1 MANVELEKA
10 RVRLYEKADRSKAM
24 LGLSS
29 ALFVLFGFIAFLN
42 LINSV
47 SLGFR
52 GGQSNFERFLYW
64 IVIAIL
70 GFIGP
75 YGFFLAK
82 QQREIKQIERRLPDF
97 LRDVAEAGR
106 FGMTLAEA
114 IVVSSSGRYG
124 KLTPEIKKMAAQ
136 ITWGVP
142 ATEALRLFAERVKT
156 PMVQRVV
163 AIIVKSSDAGGDVA
177 DVLTMVSHDTKE
189 NQLTE
194 DERRIAMSTYIAVI
208 YISFLVFLVTI
219 WILNVTFLPKMLEAS
234 NALGGTNGG
243 GGLGAASPLASDLP
257 GVVASIRLAFFIAAI
272 VHALGD
278 GILAGVLD
286 TGKIPNGLRHSFIML
301 LIALFAFLI
310 I

>member
-1 MANVELEKA
+1 MTNAELEKA
-10 RVRLYEKADRSKAM
+10 RVRLYEKSDRKPAIM
-24 LGLSS
+24 ATGG
-29 ALFVLFGFIAFLN
+29 ALMALFGFIAFLN
-42 LINSV
+42 LIGSV
-47 SLGFR
+47 SLGLR
-52 GGQSNFERFLYW
+52 PGQQPIERFLFW
-64 IVIAIL
+64 LVFAIM

-82 QQREIKQIERRLPDF
+82 RQREIKQVERRLPDF

-106 FGMTLAEA
+106 FGMTLADA

-142 ATEALRLFAERVKT
+142 ATEALRLLATRVKT
-156 PMVQRVV
+156 PMVERVV

-194 DERRIAMSTYIAVI
+194 DERRITMSTYIAVI
-208 YISFLVFLVTI
+208 YISFMVFLVTI

-234 NALGGTNGG
+234 GALASTA
-243 GGLGAASPLASDLP
+243 GAVQSPLAQDLP
-257 GVVASIRLAFFIAAI
+257 GGVNPNRIAFFIATV
-272 VHALGD
+272 VHGLGG
-278 GILAGVLD
+278 GILAGVLG
-286 TGKIPNGLRHSFIML
+286 TGKIPKGLRHSFIML
-301 LIALFAFLI
+301 VIALFAFLFI
-310 I
+310 

>member
-1 MANVELEKA
+1 MANPDLEKA
-10 RVRLYEKADRSKAM
+10 RVRLYEKADRKPAIM
-24 LGLSS
+24 ATGT
-29 ALFVLFGFIAFLN
+29 ALMVLAGFIAFLN
-42 LINSV
+42 LINSIN
-47 SLGFR
+47 LGFR
-52 GGQSNFERFLYW
+52 GDQRPIERFLFW
-64 IVIAIL
+64 LIIAIL

-82 QQREIKQIERRLPDF
+82 KQREIKQIERRLPDF

-106 FGMTLAEA
+106 FGMTLADA
-114 IVVSSSGRYG
+114 IVVSGGGRYG

-142 ATEALRLFAERVKT
+142 ATEALHLFATRVKT
-156 PMVQRVV
+156 PMIERVV

-208 YISFLVFLVTI
+208 YISFMVFLVTI
-219 WILNVTFLPKMLEAS
+219 WILDVTFLPKMLEAS
-234 NALGGTNGG
+234 GALASTGG
-243 GGLGAASPLASDLP
+243 AVQSPLAKDLP
-257 GVVASIRLAFFIAAI
+257 GVVNQIRIAFFIATV
-272 VHALGD
+272 VHVLGD

-301 LIALFAFLI
+301 VIALFAFLFI
-310 I
+310 

>member
-1 MANVELEKA
+1 MANPDLEKA
-10 RVRLYEKADRSKAM
+10 RVRLYEKADRKPAIM
-24 LGLSS
+24 ATGT
-29 ALFVLFGFIAFLN
+29 ALMVLAGFIAFLN
-42 LINSV
+42 LINSIN
-47 SLGFR
+47 LGFR
-52 GGQSNFERFLYW
+52 GDQRPIERFLFW
-64 IVIAIL
+64 LIIAIL

-82 QQREIKQIERRLPDF
+82 KQREIKQIERRLPDF

-106 FGMTLAEA
+106 FGMTLADA
-114 IVVSSSGRYG
+114 IVVSGGGRYG

-142 ATEALRLFAERVKT
+142 ATEALRLFATRVKT
-156 PMVQRVV
+156 PMVERVV

-208 YISFLVFLVTI
+208 YISFMVFLVTI
-219 WILNVTFLPKMLEAS
+219 WILDVTFLPKMLEAS
-234 NALGGTNGG
+234 GALASTGG
-243 GGLGAASPLASDLP
+243 AVQSPLAQDLP
-257 GVVASIRLAFFIAAI
+257 GVVNQIRIAFFIATV
-272 VHALGD
+272 VHGLGD

-301 LIALFAFLI
+301 VIALFAFLFI
-310 I
+310 

>member
-1 MANVELEKA
+1 MTKVELEKA
-10 RVRLYEKADRSKAM
+10 RLRRSEKGDRRKSVV
-24 LGLSS
+24 GIGS
-29 ALFVLFGFIAFLN
+29 ALFLLLGFIAFLN

-47 SLGFR
+47 NLAFRPTQGSL
-52 GGQSNFERFLYW
+52 ERFLYW
-64 IVIAIL
+64 LVVATL

-75 YGFFLAK
+75 YGFYVAK
-82 QQREIKQIERRLPDF
+82 QQREINLIERRLPDF

-114 IVVSSSGRYG
+114 IVVSSGGRYG

-142 ATEALRLFAERVKT
+142 AAEALHLFAERVKT

-163 AIIVKSSDAGGDVA
+163 AIVVKSSDAGGDVA

-208 YISFLVFLVTI
+208 YISFMVFLVTI
-219 WILNVTFLPKMLEAS
+219 WILDVTFLPKMLEAS
-234 NALGGTNGG
+234 GALATTGGVVQ
-243 GGLGAASPLASDLP
+243 SPLAQDLP
-257 GVVASIRLAFFIAAI
+257 NVVASIRIAFFIAVA
-272 VHALGD
+272 VHGLGD

-286 TGKIPNGLRHSFIML
+286 TGRIPNGLRHSFVL
-301 LIALFAFLI
+301 LVIALAAFLFI
-310 I
+310 

>member
-1 MANVELEKA
+1 MTNAELEKA
-10 RVRLYEKADRSKAM
+10 RVRLYEKSDRKPAIM
-24 LGLSS
+24 ATGG
-29 ALFVLFGFIAFLN
+29 ALMALFGFIAFLN
-42 LINSV
+42 LIGSV
-47 SLGFR
+47 NLALR
-52 GGQSNFERFLYW
+52 PGQQPIERFLFW
-64 IVIAIL
+64 LVFAIM

-82 QQREIKQIERRLPDF
+82 KQREIKQVERRLPDF

-106 FGMTLAEA
+106 FGMTLADA

-142 ATEALRLFAERVKT
+142 ATEALRLLATRVKT
-156 PMVQRVV
+156 PMVERVV

-194 DERRIAMSTYIAVI
+194 DERRITMSTYIAVI
-208 YISFLVFLVTI
+208 YISFMVFLVTI
-219 WILNVTFLPKMLEAS
+219 WILDVTFLPKMLEAS
-234 NALGGTNGG
+234 GALATTGGVVQ
-243 GGLGAASPLASDLP
+243 SPLAQDLP
-257 GVVASIRLAFFIAAI
+257 NVVASIRIAFFIAVA
-272 VHALGD
+272 VHGLGD

-286 TGKIPNGLRHSFIML
+286 TGRIPNGLRHSFVL
-301 LIALFAFLI
+301 LVIALAAFLFI
-310 I
+310 

>member
-1 MANVELEKA
+1 MANPDLEKA
-10 RVRLYEKADRSKAM
+10 RVRLYEKADRKPAIM
-24 LGLSS
+24 ATGT
-29 ALFVLFGFIAFLN
+29 ALMVLAGFIAFLN
-42 LINSV
+42 LINSIN
-47 SLGFR
+47 LGFR
-52 GGQSNFERFLYW
+52 GDQRPIERFLFW
-64 IVIAIL
+64 LIIAIL

-82 QQREIKQIERRLPDF
+82 KQREIKQIERRLPDF

-106 FGMTLAEA
+106 FGMTLADA
-114 IVVSSSGRYG
+114 IVVSGGGRYG

-142 ATEALRLFAERVKT
+142 ATEALHLFATRVKT
-156 PMVQRVV
+156 PMIERVV

-208 YISFLVFLVTI
+208 YISFMVFLVTI
-219 WILNVTFLPKMLEAS
+219 WILDVTFLPKMLEAS
-234 NALGGTNGG
+234 GALATTGGVVQ
-243 GGLGAASPLASDLP
+243 SPLAQDLP
-257 GVVASIRLAFFIAAI
+257 NVVASIRIAFFIAVA
-272 VHALGD
+272 VHGLGD

-286 TGKIPNGLRHSFIML
+286 TGRIPNGLRHSFVL
-301 LIALFAFLI
+301 LVIALAAFLFI
-310 I
+310 

>member
-1 MANVELEKA
+1 MANPDLEKA
-10 RVRLYEKADRSKAM
+10 RVRLYEKADRKPAIIAT
-24 LGLSS
+24 GT
-29 ALFVLFGFIAFLN
+29 VLMVLAGFIAFLN
-42 LINSV
+42 LINSI

-52 GGQSNFERFLYW
+52 ADQRPIERFLFW
-64 IVIAIL
+64 LIVATL

-82 QQREIKQIERRLPDF
+82 KQREIKQIERRLPDF

-106 FGMTLAEA
+106 FGMTLADA
-114 IVVSSSGRYG
+114 IVVSGGGRYG

-142 ATEALRLFAERVKT
+142 ATEALRLFATRVKT
-156 PMVQRVV
+156 PMVERVV

-208 YISFLVFLVTI
+208 YISFMVFLVTI

-234 NALGGTNGG
+234 GALETGAGGALAG
-243 GGLGAASPLASDLP
+243 ASPLANDLP
-257 GVVASIRLAFFIAAI
+257 TVVYNVKIAFFVAVI
-272 VHALGD
+272 VHGLGD

-286 TGKIPNGLRHSFIML
+286 TGKIANGLRHSFIL
-301 LIALFAFLI
+301 LVICVLAFLI

>member
-1 MANVELEKA
+1 MANPDLEKA
-10 RVRLYEKADRSKAM
+10 RVRLYEKADRKPAIM
-24 LGLSS
+24 ATGT
-29 ALFVLFGFIAFLN
+29 ALMVLAGFIAFLN
-42 LINSV
+42 LINSIN
-47 SLGFR
+47 LGFR
-52 GGQSNFERFLYW
+52 GDQRPIERFLFW
-64 IVIAIL
+64 LIIAIL

-82 QQREIKQIERRLPDF
+82 KQREIKQIERRLPDF

-106 FGMTLAEA
+106 FGMTLADA
-114 IVVSSSGRYG
+114 IVVSGGGRYG

-142 ATEALRLFAERVKT
+142 ATEALHLFATRVKT
-156 PMVQRVV
+156 PMIERVV

-208 YISFLVFLVTI
+208 YISFMVFLVTI

-234 NALGGTNGG
+234 GALEGGA
-243 GGLGAASPLASDLP
+243 GAALAGASPLANNLP
-257 GVVASIRLAFFIAAI
+257 EVVFNVKIAFFIAVI

-286 TGKIPNGLRHSFIML
+286 TGKIANGLRHSFIML
-301 LIALFAFLI
+301 VIAMFAFLI